1 MADVKKIAT
10 RDSYGSA
17 LAELGASHP
26 DLIVFDA
33 DLAGATKTAVFKK
46 AFPDR
51 HFNCGIAEAD
61 MMSAAAGAAAMGLVP
76 FASSFAMFA
85 AGRLPPP
92 ECEDRCHSRRHLRGR
107 GRGLPPVL

>member
-61 MMSAAAGAAAMGLVP
+61 MMSAAAGAAAMEMCIRDRSSSRP
-76 FASSFAMFA
+76 ASGSPWMA
-85 AGRLPPP
+85 
-92 ECEDRCHSRRHLRGR
+92 
-107 GRGLPPVL
+107 

>member
-51 HFNCGIAEAD
+51 HFNWWHRRGGYD
-61 MMSAAAGAAAMGLVP
+61 VWLRRQPPQGTVP
-76 FASSFAMFA
+76 FASASPC
-85 AGRLPPP
+85 LPPAAP
-92 ECEDRCHSRRHLRGR
+92 LSRFAT
-107 GRGLPPVL
+107 PSATPT

>member
-61 MMSAAAGAAAMGLVP
+61 MMSAAAGAAAWDWSP
-76 FASSFAMFA
+76 
-85 AGRLPPP
+85 LPPASP
-92 ECEDRCHSRRHLRGR
+92 C
-107 GRGLPPVL
+107 LPPAAPLSRCATPSATPT